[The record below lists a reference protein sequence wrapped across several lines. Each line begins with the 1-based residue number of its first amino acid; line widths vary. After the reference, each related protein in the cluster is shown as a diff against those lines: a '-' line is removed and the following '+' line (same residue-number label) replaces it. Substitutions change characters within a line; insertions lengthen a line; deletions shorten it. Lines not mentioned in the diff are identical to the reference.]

1 MTFRTHLPTDT
12 VLDCILDENWER
24 NGVLHV
30 LDILRWRSQDY
41 TQCEASFRSICSLLN
56 SRILLIL
63 VTIRFWWRDVK
74 LAELAKAQPP
84 PSSSSRPPRFSHP
97 HTLQPVQYF
106 PDLQDITL
114 LQNSIIP
121 IARSG
126 TILNIPLAPSDMADD
141 NVLINHCQSDGILF
155 YVGESSYEP
164 GSSLLA
170 AWVPLVPFKADEES
184 PLEVFA
190 RHVQA
195 ITNVPVPMN

>member
-1 MTFRTHLPTDT
+1 MALAR
-12 VLDCILDENWER
+12 
-24 NGVLHV
+24 LHAV
-30 LDILRWRSQDY
+30 RGLVQV
-41 TQCEASFRSICSLLN
+41 FFSLLK
-56 SRILLIL
+56 SSALLIP
-63 VTIRFWWRDVK
+63 VINRFWWRDVK
-74 LAELAKAQPP
+74 IAELAKAQPP
-84 PSSSSRPPRFSHP
+84 PSSSSRPPHFSHP

-126 TILNIPLAPSDMADD
+126 TTLNIPLAPSDVPDD
-141 NVLINHCQSDGILF
+141 NILVNHCESDGILF

-190 RHVQA
+190 RLVQG
-195 ITNVPVPMN
+195 ITNVPAPMY